1 MSARQ
6 VLLLVRKDL
15 RRRLRSPLSTI
26 LVLVFPLVLAGIL
39 AMAFGAGE
47 TEVPKV
53 RLLLDDQDGGLAG
66 MLVSQAFSSPQAA
79 AYFEVQKVD
88 EGTAGD
94 DALAK
99 LEKEEFSAL
108 LRLPP
113 GLTDAILDGRA
124 ADLELVRNPA
134 QSILPEVAEQIT
146 RVLADGLSAASYSLR
161 GPLNELQPL
170 LEGGQGPSDQS
181 VASVSV
187 TVNQW
192 ITRSGKYVFPPA
204 ITLKPVQLEKAGAQ
218 PATTGGSGGT
228 TSVFLFVLPGLAVFS
243 LFTLGDMVMRDLL
256 GEGTRGTLRRVL
268 AGPVT
273 PGTVVAAKA
282 ATAAAVAIAGLL
294 VLAAIAGLVA
304 RRGMDFAAFAL
315 LSLALVAAVTGLAS
329 TIYGLARN
337 ERQGSTVGSVLYMV
351 LAFAGGSFLPLDS
364 LPGAMRA
371 VSPLSLFYWGTEG
384 YKSLLLDGGG
394 LRDVLLH
401 VGILAGSGLALLA
414 LGGALLRRRVLRGAA

>member
-47 TEVPKV
+47 TKAPKV
-53 RLLLDDQDGGLAG
+53 RLLIDDRDGGLVG
-66 MLVSQAFSSPQAA
+66 SLVAQAFTRPEAA
-79 AYFEVQKVD
+79 QYFEVEK
-88 EGTAGD
+88 AGP
-94 DALAK
+94 DALER
-99 LEKEEFSAL
+99 LEKGEFSAL
-108 LRLPP
+108 LRLPL
-113 GLTDAILDGRA
+113 GLTDGVLEGRA
-124 ADLELVRNPA
+124 MELVLVRNPA

-146 RVLADGLSAASYSLR
+146 QVLADGLSAASYSLR
-161 GPLNELQPL
+161 GPLDELRPL
-170 LEGGQGPSDQS
+170 LNAGKGPSDPS
-181 VASVSV
+181 VAAAAV
-187 TVNQW
+187 TVNRW

-204 ITLKPVQLEKAGAQ
+204 ITLKPVQLEKSGAETAGSS
-218 PATTGGSGGT
+218 TGSGGV
-228 TSVFLFVLPGLAVFS
+228 SVFLFVLPGLAVFS

-282 ATAAAVAIAGLL
+282 ATAAAVAVVGLL

-304 RRGMDFAAFAL
+304 RHGVDLAGFAL

-337 ERQGSTVGSVLYMV
+337 ERQGSTIGSVLYMI

-364 LPGAMRA
+364 LPPAMRA
-371 VSPLSLFYWGTEG
+371 VSPASLFYWGTRG
-384 YKSLLLDGGG
+384 YQVLLVQGGG
-394 LRDVLLH
+394 LGDVLLH
-401 VGILAGSGLALLA
+401 TGILAGSGAALLA
-414 LGGALLRRRVLRGAA
+414 VGGMLLRRRVLRGEA

>member
-47 TEVPKV
+47 TKAPKV
-53 RLLLDDQDGGLAG
+53 RLLIDDRDGE
-66 MLVSQAFSSPQAA
+66 LVSSLVAQAFARPEAA
-79 AYFEVQKVD
+79 QYFEVEK
-88 EGTAGD
+88 AGL
-94 DALAK
+94 DALER
-99 LEKEEFSAL
+99 LEKGEFSAL
-108 LRLPP
+108 LRLPR
-113 GLTDAILDGRA
+113 GLTDGVLEGRA
-124 ADLELVRNPA
+124 VDLELVRNPA

-146 RVLADGLSAASYSLR
+146 QVLADGLSAASYSLR
-161 GPLNELQPL
+161 GPLDELRPL
-170 LEGGQGPSDQS
+170 LNAGKGPSDPA
-181 VASVSV
+181 VAAVSV
-187 TVNQW
+187 TVNRW

-204 ITLKPVQLEKAGAQ
+204 ITLKPVQLEKSGAKTASAG
-218 PATTGGSGGT
+218 GV
-228 TSVFLFVLPGLAVFS
+228 SVFLFVLPGLAVFS

-282 ATAAAVAIAGLL
+282 ATAAAVAVVGLL

-304 RRGMDFAAFAL
+304 RHGVDFAGFAL
-315 LSLALVAAVTGLAS
+315 LSLALIAAVTGLAS
-329 TIYGLARN
+329 TVYGLARN
-337 ERQGSTVGSVLYMV
+337 ERQGSTIGSVLYMI

-364 LPGAMRA
+364 LPPAMRA
-371 VSPLSLFYWGTEG
+371 ISPASLFYWGTRG
-384 YKSLLLDGGG
+384 YQVLLVQGGG
-394 LRDVLLH
+394 LGDVLLH
-401 VGILAGSGLALLA
+401 TGILAGSGVALLA
-414 LGGALLRRRVLRGAA
+414 VGGMLLRRRVLRGAA

>member
-47 TEVPKV
+47 TKAPKV
-53 RLLLDDQDGGLAG
+53 RLLIDDRDGGLVGA
-66 MLVSQAFSSPQAA
+66 LVAQAFARPEAA
-79 AYFEVQKVD
+79 QYFEVEK
-88 EGTAGD
+88 AGP
-94 DALAK
+94 DALQR
-99 LEKEEFSAL
+99 LEKGELSAL
-108 LRLPP
+108 LRLPR
-113 GLTDAILDGRA
+113 GLTDGVLEGRA
-124 ADLELVRNPA
+124 VELELVRNPA

-161 GPLNELQPL
+161 GPLNELLPL
-170 LEGGQGPSDQS
+170 VNADRGPSDPS
-181 VASVSV
+181 VAAVAV
-187 TVNQW
+187 TVNRW
-192 ITRSGKYVFPPA
+192 IARSGKYVFPPA
-204 ITLKPVQLEKAGAQ
+204 ITLKPVQLEKSGAKTASAG
-218 PATTGGSGGT
+218 GV
-228 TSVFLFVLPGLAVFS
+228 SVFLFVLPGLAVFS

-282 ATAAAVAIAGLL
+282 VTAAAVAVVGLL

-304 RRGMDFAAFAL
+304 RHGVDLAGFAL

-329 TIYGLARN
+329 TVYGLARN
-337 ERQGSTVGSVLYMV
+337 ERQGSTIGSVLYMI

-364 LPGAMRA
+364 LPPAMRA
-371 VSPLSLFYWGTEG
+371 ISPASLFYWGTRG
-384 YKSLLLDGGG
+384 YQVLLVQGGG
-394 LRDVLLH
+394 LEDVLLH
-401 VGILAGSGLALLA
+401 TGILAGSGVGLLA
-414 LGGALLRRRVLRGAA
+414 LGGMLLRRRVLRGEA

>member
-47 TEVPKV
+47 TKAPKV
-53 RLLLDDQDGGLAG
+53 RLLIDDRDGGLVG
-66 MLVSQAFSSPQAA
+66 SLVAQAFARPEAA
-79 AYFEVQKVD
+79 QYFEVEK
-88 EGTAGD
+88 AGS
-94 DALAK
+94 DALER
-99 LEKEEFSAL
+99 LEKGEFSAL

-113 GLTDAILDGRA
+113 GLTDGVLEGRA
-124 ADLELVRNPA
+124 VELELVRNPA

-146 RVLADGLSAASYSLR
+146 QVLADGLSAASYSLR
-161 GPLNELQPL
+161 GPLDELRPL
-170 LEGGQGPSDQS
+170 LNAGKGPSDPS
-181 VASVSV
+181 VAAAAV
-187 TVNQW
+187 TVNRW
-192 ITRSGKYVFPPA
+192 VARSGRYVFPPA
-204 ITLKPVQLEKAGAQ
+204 ITLKAVQLEKPGTK
-218 PATTGGSGGT
+218 PSSSGGT
-228 TSVFLFVLPGLAVFS
+228 VSVFLLVLPGLAVFS

-282 ATAAAVAIAGLL
+282 VTAAAVAVVGLL

-304 RRGMDFAAFAL
+304 RHGVDLAGFAL

-329 TIYGLARN
+329 TVYG
-337 ERQGSTVGSVLYMV
+337 
-351 LAFAGGSFLPLDS
+351 
-364 LPGAMRA
+364 
-371 VSPLSLFYWGTEG
+371 
-384 YKSLLLDGGG
+384 
-394 LRDVLLH
+394 
-401 VGILAGSGLALLA
+401 
-414 LGGALLRRRVLRGAA
+414 

>member
-39 AMAFGAGE
+39 AMAFGAGG
-47 TEVPKV
+47 TEAPKI
-53 RLLLDDQDGGLAG
+53 RLLIDDQDGGLVG
-66 MLVSQAFSSPQAA
+66 NLVAQAFARPEAA
-79 AYFEVQKVD
+79 QYFEVKK
-88 EGTAGD
+88 AGP
-94 DALAK
+94 DALEK
-99 LEKEEFSAL
+99 LEEEDFAAL

-113 GLTDAILDGRA
+113 GLTEGVLDGWPV
-124 ADLELVRNPA
+124 DLELVRNPA

-146 RVLADGLSAASYSLR
+146 QVLADGLSAASYSLR
-161 GPLNELQPL
+161 GPLDELRPL
-170 LEGGQGPSDQS
+170 LQAGQGPSDQS
-181 VASVSV
+181 VAAVSV

-192 ITRSGKYVFPPA
+192 ITRSGKYIFPPA
-204 ITLKPVQLEKAGAQ
+204 IALEPVQLEK
-218 PATTGGSGGT
+218 TGEQKSSGGT
-228 TSVFLFVLPGLAVFS
+228 ASVFLIVLPGLAVFS

-273 PGTVVAAKA
+273 PGTVVVAKA

-294 VLAAIAGLVA
+294 VLASIAGFVA
-304 RRGMDFAAFAL
+304 RRGVDVLGFAL

-329 TIYGLARN
+329 TIYGLARS
-337 ERQGSTVGSVLYMV
+337 ERQGSTIGSVLYMV
-351 LAFAGGSFLPLDS
+351 LAFSGGSFLPLDS
-364 LPGAMRA
+364 LPPAMRA
-371 VSPLSLFYWGTEG
+371 ISPLSLFYWGTQG
-384 YKSLLLDGGG
+384 YKALLLEGGG

-401 VGILAGSGLALLA
+401 TGILAGSGLALLA
-414 LGGALLRRRVLRGAA
+414 LGGALLRRRVLRGAV